1 MKENLNLIDL
11 NEEHGCDEKDEDVLE
26 EVTLP
31 KKCFTLK
38 DGSDIFHNTEN
49 AKDKVFEDAP
59 LRKGLTVCL
68 S

>member
-49 AKDKVFEDAP
+49 AKD
-59 LRKGLTVCL
+59 
-68 S
+68 